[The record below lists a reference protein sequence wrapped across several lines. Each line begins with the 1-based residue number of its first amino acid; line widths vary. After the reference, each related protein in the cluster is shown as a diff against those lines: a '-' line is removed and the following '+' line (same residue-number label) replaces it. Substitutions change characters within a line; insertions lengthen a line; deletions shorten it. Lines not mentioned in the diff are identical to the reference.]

1 MPPIQQQQTS
11 RAGLITALVISI
23 IFALGFLVWAIM
35 NNNQITKLE
44 SDKSALTA
52 KYKEF
57 VDDATLTGG
66 GDIDYLRG
74 IRGNATTPL
83 FDLAVRQMK
92 AAAKLVT
99 GKEDYSKTAED
110 LVFDK
115 DTGLSSRLGKNP
127 LVGSVKVDTGLVATV
142 DALVERLKSD
152 DDAVKKAKADLA
164 DVNKRLTDAMEAQKA
179 EVAKR
184 DQAVQAA
191 EAKAAASETASKS
204 AIDEKQKQVDE
215 FSKKVDE
222 IQKQAA
228 ESLAGIQQQVDTL
241 TREKAEVQKK
251 LDSTLIK
258 LATYRVDVKNP
269 TVRNIDATITQIA
282 PDSICYIDLGYGDH
296 IVPGLTFEVYDK
308 LDGMPKFQTT
318 SDVDLPKGK
327 GSIEILNVGQN
338 SSQCRI
344 IYTAPGQQLSQGD
357 LCANLIYDKNVKPVF
372 YLYGQFDMDN
382 NGVPTEGE
390 AEQIK
395 ALINRWGGQVSDKL
409 NVNVDYVIM
418 GKEPSVPVYSKEEQ
432 QDPLI
437 AQRVKEAQDRLKA
450 YDDVRN
456 SASTLHIP
464 VLNQTRFLYYI
475 GYFQAYKK

>member
-44 SDKSALTA
+44 SEKTALTS
-52 KYKEF
+52 KYKEY

-66 GDIDYLRG
+66 ADVDYLKG
-74 IRGNATTPL
+74 IQGTSRSPL
-83 FDLAVRQMK
+83 FEAAIRQMK
-92 AAAKLVT
+92 SAVKLVT
-99 GKEDYSKTAED
+99 GSEGYTRQAEEAVEEAKKQIAAND
-110 LVFDK
+110 ALKGTTVPI
-115 DTGLSSRLGKNP
+115 DTGL
-127 LVGSVKVDTGLVATV
+127 TATIKTLA
-142 DALVERLKSD
+142 DKIKSD
-152 DDAVKKAKADLA
+152 ADAVAKSKADLA
-164 DVNKRLTDAMEAQKA
+164 DVNKRLTETMEAQKA

-191 EAKAAASETASKS
+191 EAKTTAAETASKS
-204 AIDEKQKQVDE
+204 AIEEKQKQVDE

-308 LDGMPKFQTT
+308 LDGMPKFQTS

-409 NVNVDYVIM
+409 TVNVDYVIM
-418 GKEPSVPVYSKEEQ
+418 GKEPAVPVYSKEEQ

-450 YDDVRN
+450 FDDVRN
-456 SASTLHIP
+456 NASTLHIP